1 MLDPLSKEAQRA
13 VPILMALHESLGPRL
28 AEMSRDCPR
37 LPVIARDVRSLRH
50 AAPAFRCLVAESQAL
65 PPLGLSVTLHL
76 NPSLQIDKFPLE
88 SFYRYVVSLEP
99 SFDNAGRSLSPQL
112 DRALFSSLRTPQVLT
127 LHVDAPEAWLLECTE
142 AAYDMD
148 NLRLAEL
155 GERRRPSRRRDGVE
169 TTPRGCRD

>member
-1 MLDPLSKEAQRA
+1 
-13 VPILMALHESLGPRL
+13 
-28 AEMSRDCPR
+28 MSRDCPR
-37 LPVIARDVRSLRH
+37 LPETFGPSATPRPLSAVWLLR
-50 AAPAFRCLVAESQAL
+50 RRLS
-65 PPLGLSVTLHL
+65 PPSGLSVTLHL

>member
-1 MLDPLSKEAQRA
+1 MPETFGPSATPRPLSA
-13 VPILMALHESLGPRL
+13 VWLLRRRL
-28 AEMSRDCPR
+28 S
-37 LPVIARDVRSLRH
+37 
-50 AAPAFRCLVAESQAL
+50 
-65 PPLGLSVTLHL
+65 PPSGLSVTLHL

-99 SFDNAGRSLSPQL
+99 SFDSAGRSLSPQL

>member
-1 MLDPLSKEAQRA
+1 
-13 VPILMALHESLGPRL
+13 
-28 AEMSRDCPR
+28 MSRDCPR
-37 LPVIARDVRSLRH
+37 LPEIARDVRSLRH
-50 AAPAFRCLVAESQAL
+50 AAPAFRCLVAESQAP

-88 SFYRYVVSLEP
+88 SFYRYVVSLEPSFDNLSWTFPGPFLEPSGRYVVSLEP